1 MDQLPPTRAKSP
13 KLGRRKSNSGASNSF
28 EGVKEKGAVAQRK
41 HRMSNANNGNLSNVN
56 NDSGMAGLEN
66 KIEHTKL
73 IEEVNT
79 IKVTGQG
86 DMEISSE
93 SSFQ

>member
-13 KLGRRKSNSGASNSF
+13 KLGRRKSNSGANNSF

-41 HRMSNANNGNLSNVN
+41 HRTSNANNGNLSNVN
-56 NDSGMAGLEN
+56 NDVEN

-86 DMEISSE
+86 DMEISSK